1 MAADIEKV
9 VAEFS
14 EMLDSEDPVILQ
26 KLLIEVQ
33 IEAMRRNAYAMQDMN
48 NKLGQLVETVDRMD
62 WKLWELLKAANPEI
76 AKASDEE

>member
-9 VAEFS
+9 VQEFTG
-14 EMLDSEDPVILQ
+14 MLDSEDPVILQ

-33 IEAMRRNAYAMQDMN
+33 IEAMRRDAYAMQDLN
-48 NKLGQLVETVDRMD
+48 NKLGHMVETLDRMD

-76 AKASDEE
+76 DKGNGE